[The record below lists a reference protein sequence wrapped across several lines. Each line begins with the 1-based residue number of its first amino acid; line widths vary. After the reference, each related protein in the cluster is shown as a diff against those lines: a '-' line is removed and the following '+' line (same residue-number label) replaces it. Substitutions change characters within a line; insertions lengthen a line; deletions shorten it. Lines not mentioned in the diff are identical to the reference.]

1 MNNYEIR
8 VVPKLDIE
16 GNTYWTAF
24 YPAID
29 GCVGGGVTP
38 EDAIEEAQENLEIYL
53 NYMEENDCSLPDP
66 YEENQY
72 SGKIALRV
80 SKSVHKKLAQISE
93 DEGISINSFIN
104 GAINHALGT
113 EETNKKLEQMVSKI
127 QENTEKNLK
136 LQKFDLIFS
145 QQIAQQWGNT
155 LLEGVSIN
163 ED

>member
-1 MNNYEIR
+1 MYQNIYDLFDYTKAKAAEMGLKYGEYER
-8 VVPKLDIE
+8 AAHMLAERYEK
-16 GNTYWTAF
+16 
-24 YPAID
+24 
-29 GCVGGGVTP
+29 
-38 EDAIEEAQENLEIYL
+38 EAQENLEIYL

-113 EETNKKLEQMVSKI
+113 EETNKKLEQMVAKI